1 MKNDIGER
9 QYKLAILRCDNR
21 TRAFI
26 VSVSSL
32 SRWGALVLISYFFYK
47 GVSSFSGLDTNAN
60 IVLNFLSDIKV
71 NQWIAYIL
79 GFGGLFYGVG
89 QRKSRHKIIKKTSGH
104 IEKLEKSLNS
114 IRQSSL
120 LNHDGTTNE
129 ADL

>member
-9 QYKLAILRCDNR
+9 QYRLEMLRSDNR

-26 VSVSSL
+26 VSSS
-32 SRWGALVLISYFFYK
+32 SIIRWGALVFIAYFFYK
-47 GVSSFSGLDTNAN
+47 SIASLSGLETKAN

-71 NQWIAYIL
+71 NQWLAYIL
-79 GFGGLFYGVG
+79 GFGGLFYGIG

-104 IEKLEKSLNS
+104 IEKLEKRLNS